1 MAIRRAGAAAMTG
14 KTERAP
20 GGKRRATRSAAAS
33 THAEMRRFRRAMENS
48 ADMIALIDRE
58 TLRFIDVNS
67 TLCKRLG
74 YSKKELLAMGP
85 ADVVTESRE
94 DLARAYDA
102 LIADPSSPGRMK
114 SRYRCKNGSLFPF
127 ETRRRVFRSGKR
139 WIIAGISRDITEQA
153 RAEQALRESEERF
166 RSLTELSSDWYW
178 EQDAELR
185 FIDTKGATDA
195 RGGISPESHIGKRR
209 WELPNTQILGQT
221 WEEHKALLDAR
232 QPFHDLLLKRTDAGN
247 QVRYISVSGRPV
259 FDSHQEFRG
268 YRGIAKDVTER
279 VRAEE
284 ALRES
289 ETRFRS
295 LTHLFSDW
303 YWEQD
308 AQFRFTVIA
317 GPGAAAM
324 ASTGDPHLYLGKTRW
339 ETPDLAPLNGNWS
352 AHRAQL
358 ESYEP
363 FRDLVLCRHMTDGTL
378 RYMNVSG
385 EPVFDAAG
393 RFTGYRGVARNVTR
407 RIQKDRL
414 LLLEHQIARALSEAE
429 DAAGGVTAVLRAI
442 CESQGWVCG
451 RHFALDEAAG
461 LLRFKDAWYI
471 SDPAIEEFANYSRE
485 LTFLPGQGLSGTVLQ
500 TGETVW
506 TADAGNDPR
515 IKIQHFKQLLAQAG
529 IRGAF
534 AFPIASEGQRIGVLT
549 FSSRSL
555 REPDEL
561 LLEAA
566 RAIGSQVGQFLQR
579 KRAEDALRESEARF
593 RSLTQMSSDFFWET
607 DAQGRFTQLVHG
619 PSYVSQLGSLVLGKT
634 AWDLPSTMPD
644 EAGWARLRATV
655 EAREP
660 IRDFEFGRPR
670 ADGAVRYFSV
680 SGEPRSGAD
689 GSFLGYRGVGRDIT
703 EEVLS
708 REHIAS
714 LAYSDPLTGLA
725 NRTSLGP
732 ALDQAV
738 ERARRRGSR
747 LATLFID
754 LDGFKQMNDAYGHPS
769 GDRFLIETGR
779 RLRASLRASDLVA
792 RLGGDEFF
800 IVLED
805 VPDSILVET
814 VARKLLAEI
823 MRPFELAPGDEM
835 RVSASIGIA
844 IFPEHATDAAGLIK
858 NADNAM
864 YKAKQ
869 AGKNAFRF
877 FVPSTPSYGLS
888 ATSVT

>member
-1 MAIRRAGAAAMTG
+1 MAIRRASAAAADG
-14 KTERAP
+14 KARRAP
-20 GGKRRATRSAAAS
+20 GGKRRATRSVVAS

-48 ADMIALIDRE
+48 ADMIVLIDRE
-58 TLRFIDVNS
+58 TLRYIDVNS
-67 TLCKRLG
+67 TMCKLLG
-74 YSKKELLAMGP
+74 YSKRELLRMGP
-85 ADVVTESRE
+85 ADVILESRE
-94 DLARAYDA
+94 ELIHSYDA
-102 LIADPSSPGRMK
+102 LIADPSSSNSRK
-114 SRYRCKNGSLFPF
+114 SRYRRKDGSQFPF
-127 ETRRRVFRSGKR
+127 ESRRQIFRSGKR
-139 WIIAGISRDITEQA
+139 WIIAAISRDITDQA
-153 RAEQALRESEERF
+153 NAEQALRESEERF

-178 EQDAELR
+178 EQDADLR
-185 FIDTKGATDA
+185 FVATTGPTEA
-195 RGGISPESHIGKRR
+195 RGGISPESHIGKQR
-209 WELPNTQILGQT
+209 WELPNTEIIGQT
-221 WEEHKALLDAR
+221 WEEHRALLDAR
-232 QPFHDLLLKRTDAGN
+232 QPFYDLLLKRSDAGN
-247 QVRYISVSGRPV
+247 EFRYVSVSGRPI
-259 FDSHQEFRG
+259 FDSQQQFRG
-268 YRGIAKDVTER
+268 YRGIAKDVTQR
-279 VRAEE
+279 VRAED

-289 ETRFRS
+289 EARFRS
-295 LTHLFSDW
+295 LTHLSSDW

-324 ASTGDPHLYLGKTRW
+324 ASAGDPQVYLGRTRW

-358 ESYEP
+358 ERYEP
-363 FRDLVLCRHMTDGTL
+363 FRDLVLCRHMKDGTL
-378 RYMNVSG
+378 RYISVSG
-385 EPVFDAAG
+385 EPVFDPDG
-393 RFTGYRGVARNVTR
+393 RFKGYRGVARNVTR
-407 RIQKDRL
+407 RIQSDQL
-414 LLLEHQIARALSEAE
+414 LRLEHQIARALSEAE
-429 DAAGGVTAVLRAI
+429 DATAGIRAVLRAI
-442 CESQGWVCG
+442 CESQEWVCG

-461 LLRFKDAWYI
+461 LLRFKDAWCI
-471 SDPAIEEFANYSRE
+471 ADPAIEQFAHYSRE
-485 LTFLPGQGLSGTVLQ
+485 LTFLPGQGLSGAVLQ
-500 TGETVW
+500 TGEAVW
-506 TADAGNDPR
+506 STDAGNDPR
-515 IKIQHFKQLLAQAG
+515 IKIQHFKQLLAEAG

-534 AFPIASEGQRIGVLT
+534 AFPIVSEGERIGVLT

-555 REPDEL
+555 REPDER
-561 LLEAA
+561 LLEAV

-579 KRAEDALRESEARF
+579 KRAEDALRDSEARF

-607 DAQGRFTQLVHG
+607 DARGRFTQVVHG
-619 PSYVSQLGSLVLGKT
+619 PNYVSQFGGVIVGKT
-634 AWDLPSTMPD
+634 AWELPSTTPD

-655 EAREP
+655 EAHEP

-680 SGEPRSGAD
+680 SGEPRVAAD
-689 GSFLGYRGVGRDIT
+689 GAFLGYRGVGRDIT

-714 LAYSDPLTGLA
+714 LAYSDPLTGLS

-769 GDRFLIETGR
+769 GDRFLIETAR

-800 IVLED
+800 VVLED
-805 VPDSILVET
+805 VPDASLVET
-814 VARKLLAEI
+814 VARKMLAEI

-844 IFPEHATDAAGLIK
+844 IFPDHAADAPALVK

-877 FVPSTPSYGLS
+877 FVPSAPSYDLS
-888 ATSVT
+888 ASSVA

>member
-1 MAIRRAGAAAMTG
+1 
-14 KTERAP
+14 
-20 GGKRRATRSAAAS
+20 
-33 THAEMRRFRRAMENS
+33 
-48 ADMIALIDRE
+48 
-58 TLRFIDVNS
+58 
-67 TLCKRLG
+67 
-74 YSKKELLAMGP
+74 
-85 ADVVTESRE
+85 VVTESRE

-102 LIADPSSPGRMK
+102 LIAAPRSQGRMK
-114 SRYRCKNGSLFPF
+114 SRYRCKNGALFPF
-127 ETRRRVFRSGKR
+127 ETRRQVFRSGKR
-139 WIIAGISRDITEQA
+139 WIIAGISRDITDQVN
-153 RAEQALRESEERF
+153 AEQALRESEERF

-185 FIDTKGATDA
+185 FVATMGATDS
-195 RGGISPESHIGKRR
+195 RGGITPESHIGKCR
-209 WELPNTQILGQT
+209 WELPNTEVISQT
-221 WEEHKALLDAR
+221 WEEHKAVLQAR
-232 QPFHDLLLKRTDAGN
+232 QPFHDLLLKRVDSSN
-247 QVRYISVSGRPV
+247 QTCYVSVSGRPI
-259 FDSHQEFRG
+259 FDAQHEFRG

-284 ALRES
+284 ALRAS

-295 LTHLFSDW
+295 LTQLSSDW

-324 ASTGDPHLYLGKTRW
+324 SSTGDPHVYLGKTRW
-339 ETPDLAPLNGNWS
+339 ETPDLTPLNGTWS
-352 AHRAQL
+352 AHRAQV
-358 ESYEP
+358 ERYEP
-363 FRDLVLCRHMTDGTL
+363 FRDLVLCRHMNDGTL
-378 RYMNVSG
+378 RYMIVSG
-385 EPVFDAAG
+385 EPVFDADG
-393 RFTGYRGVARNVTR
+393 RFKGYRGVARNVTR
-407 RIQKDRL
+407 RVQNEQL
-414 LLLEHQIARALSEAE
+414 LRLEHQIARALSEAE
-429 DAAGGVTAVLRAI
+429 DATSGVNAVLRAI

-451 RHFALDEAAG
+451 RHFGLDEDSG
-461 LLRFKDAWYI
+461 LLRFQDGWAVP
-471 SDPAIEEFANYSRE
+471 DPAIE
-485 LTFLPGQGLSGTVLQ
+485 TFLQKSRDVTFQPGQSLAGRVLQ
-500 TGETVW
+500 SGDPVW
-506 TADAGNDPR
+506 TTDVANDPR
-515 IKIQHFKQLLAQAG
+515 IEVKQLLAAAG
-529 IRGAF
+529 IQGAF
-534 AFPIASEGQRIGVLT
+534 ALPVVSEGTRIGVLS

-555 REPDEL
+555 REPDER

-579 KRAEDALRESEARF
+579 KRAEDALRDSEARF

-607 DAQGRFTQLVHG
+607 DTHGRFTQLVHG
-619 PSYVSQLGSLVLGKT
+619 PSYVTQFGSVIVGKT
-634 AWDLPSTMPD
+634 AWELPSTMPD

-680 SGEPRSGAD
+680 SGEPRIGAD
-689 GSFLGYRGVGRDIT
+689 GTFLGYRGVGRDIT

-714 LAYSDPLTGLA
+714 LAYSDPLTGLS

-738 ERARRRGSR
+738 ERSRRRGSH

-769 GDRFLIETGR
+769 GDRFLIETAR

-800 IVLED
+800 VVLED
-805 VPDSILVET
+805 VPDASLVET

-844 IFPEHATDAAGLIK
+844 IFPDHAADAAGLMK

-877 FVPSTPSYGLS
+877 FVPSTPSYDLS
-888 ATSVT
+888 TSSVA

>member
-1 MAIRRAGAAAMTG
+1 MAIRRAGAAVANG
-14 KTERAP
+14 KTGRAP

-48 ADMIALIDRE
+48 ADIIVLVDRE

-67 TLCKRLG
+67 TTCKRLG

-85 ADVVTESRE
+85 ADVVAESRE
-94 DLARAYDA
+94 ELARTYDA
-102 LIADPSSPGRMK
+102 LIADPSSTSLLR

-127 ETRRRVFRSGKR
+127 ETRRQVFRSGKR

-153 RAEQALRESEERF
+153 KAEQALRESEERF

-185 FIDTKGATDA
+185 FVATMGATDA
-195 RGGISPESHIGKRR
+195 RGGITPESHIGKRR
-209 WELPNTQILGQT
+209 WELPNTEIIGQT
-221 WEEHKALLDAR
+221 WEEHKAVLEAR
-232 QPFHDLLLKRTDAGN
+232 QPFRDLLLKRSDSGN
-247 QVRYISVSGRPV
+247 QVRYVSVAGRPL
-259 FDSHQEFRG
+259 FDSQQEFRG
-268 YRGIAKDVTER
+268 YRGVAKDVTER

-289 ETRFRS
+289 EARFRS
-295 LTHLFSDW
+295 LTHLSSDW

-324 ASTGDPHLYLGKTRW
+324 ASTGDPQVYLGKTRW
-339 ETPDLAPLNGNWS
+339 ETPDLAPLHGTWS
-352 AHRAQL
+352 AHRAQV
-358 ESYEP
+358 ERYEP
-363 FRDLVLCRHMTDGTL
+363 FRDLVLCRHMKDGTL
-378 RYMNVSG
+378 RYMIVSG
-385 EPVFDAAG
+385 EPVFDADG
-393 RFTGYRGVARNVTR
+393 RFKGYRGVARNVTR
-407 RIQKDRL
+407 RIQNDQL
-414 LLLEHQIARALSEAE
+414 LRLEHQIARALSEAE
-429 DAAGGVTAVLRAI
+429 DASGGVEAVLRAI
-442 CESQGWVCG
+442 CDSQGWVCG

-461 LLRFKDAWYI
+461 LLRFQNCWSI
-471 SDPAIEEFANYSRE
+471 SDPAIETFMQGSRAI
-485 LTFLPGQGLSGTVLQ
+485 TFRPGQSLAGRVLQ
-500 TGETVW
+500 SGDPVW
-506 TADAGNDPR
+506 TTDAANDPR
-515 IKIQHFKQLLAQAG
+515 IEVKKLVTAAG
-529 IRGAF
+529 VQGAF
-534 AFPIASEGQRIGVLT
+534 AFPIVSEGNRIGVLT

-555 REPDEL
+555 REPDER

-579 KRAEDALRESEARF
+579 KRAEDALRDSEARF

-607 DAQGRFTQLVHG
+607 DTQGRFTQLVHG
-619 PSYVSQLGSLVLGKT
+619 PSYITQFGSVIVGKT
-634 AWDLPSTMPD
+634 AWELPATMPD

-655 EAREP
+655 EAHEP

-680 SGEPRSGAD
+680 SGEPRVAAD

-714 LAYSDPLTGLA
+714 LAYSDPLTGLS

-738 ERARRRGSR
+738 ERARRRGNR

-769 GDRFLIETGR
+769 GDRFLIETAR

-800 IVLED
+800 VVLED
-805 VPDSILVET
+805 VPDASLVET

-844 IFPEHATDAAGLIK
+844 IFPDHAVDAPALVK

-877 FVPSTPSYGLS
+877 FVPSTPSYDLS
-888 ATSVT
+888 ASSVS